1 MLGEAHDSIE
11 HQGKK
16 RVEILASNFVC
27 HLHYHI
33 PFALWQSRG
42 KKKGNI
48 FAFISHESCA
58 FLSPCFQ
65 LYEIVQ
71 KATTFP
77 TESQ

>member
-16 RVEILASNFVC
+16 RVEILASKLCLSSSLPHSFC
-27 HLHYHI
+27 TM
-33 PFALWQSRG
+33 AKQG

-48 FAFISHESCA
+48 FAFLSHESCA